1 VVDLRAY
8 AVVVEGIEDG
18 NVVVIVTIKMVIIH
32 RIESMVM
39 KEIIAMAVAA
49 VMDNVNNSPIK
60 KKNYQQQRRIAW
72 RKMKFRIVH
81 LRENSHFIFLK
92 KIQKKMATNT
102 TSYTETTRLFCVPT
116 PLPYCSRKLQMANV
130 GEAKER

>member
-60 KKNYQQQRRIAW
+60 KKNYQQQRHIA
-72 RKMKFRIVH
+72 
-81 LRENSHFIFLK
+81 
-92 KIQKKMATNT
+92 
-102 TSYTETTRLFCVPT
+102 
-116 PLPYCSRKLQMANV
+116 
-130 GEAKER
+130 